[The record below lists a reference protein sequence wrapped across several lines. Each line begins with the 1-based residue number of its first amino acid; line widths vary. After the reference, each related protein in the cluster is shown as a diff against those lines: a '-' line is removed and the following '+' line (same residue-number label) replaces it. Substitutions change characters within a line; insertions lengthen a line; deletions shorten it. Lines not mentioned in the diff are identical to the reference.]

1 MASFSQLA
9 NQGKNAIAA
18 FDTKQL
24 ILLLGGAALVVGVI
38 IFFGHLI
45 SPPTTSRS

>member
-24 ILLLGGAALVVGVI
+24 ILLDGRGRACG
-38 IFFGHLI
+38 
-45 SPPTTSRS
+45 RE

>member
-1 MASFSQLA
+1 MASFSQIA

-24 ILLLGGAALVVGVI
+24 VLLLGGAALVVGIVV
-38 IFFGHLI
+38 FFGHLI
-45 SPPTTSRS
+45 ITPD

>member
-1 MASFSQLA
+1 MASFNQLA

-24 ILLLGGAALVVGVI
+24 IVLMGGAALMAGVI
-38 IFFGHLI
+38 FFFWHLLAR
-45 SPPTTSRS
+45 PTSNRS